1 MKLEDGSP
9 DKNWNKELK
18 EGRCHLVA
26 FAEIGMSNYSAC
38 CKSCYGI
45 EEPEQKIYAD
55 KVNSA
60 DETGTLYPKANITIL
75 PRRFFRDRVPD
86 GKALRTAL
94 RDAFVAE
101 RDHVKSGLVILDFTG
116 SDVSAAMIRD
126 ICTEL
131 TAGEFKNLPG
141 RAVLKLDPPAT
152 RAGGQG

>member
-38 CKSCYGI
+38 CEFGYGMKQS
-45 EEPEQKIYAD
+45 EQQVYAD

-60 DETGTLYPKANITIL
+60 NETGTLYPKANITIL
-75 PRRFFRDRVPD
+75 PQRLFRSRVPD
-86 GKALRTAL
+86 GQALRTAL

-116 SDVSAAMIRD
+116 SDVSAAMVRE

-131 TAGEFKNLPG
+131 TAGEFKDLRG
-141 RAVLKLDPPAT
+141 RAVLKLDKT
-152 RAGGQG
+152 RNK